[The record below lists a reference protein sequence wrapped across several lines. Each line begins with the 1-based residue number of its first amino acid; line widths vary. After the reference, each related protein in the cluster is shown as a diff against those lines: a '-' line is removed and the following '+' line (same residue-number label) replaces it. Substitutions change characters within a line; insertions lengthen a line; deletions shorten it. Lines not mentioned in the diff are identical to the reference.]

1 MIINYTDMQM
11 LMDLVALEGETDKEK
26 VDFGYLSNPTF
37 SFIKHSTIS
46 SIWISPGYPF
56 FK

>member
-1 MIINYTDMQM
+1 
-11 LMDLVALEGETDKEK
+11 MDLVALEGETDKEK

>member
-11 LMDLVALEGETDKEK
+11 LMDLVALEGERDKEK
-26 VDFGYLSNPTF
+26 VDFCYLSNPTF

-46 SIWISPGYPF
+46 CIWISPGYPF